1 MSTDLSFRLAE
12 PYVGEDGLW
21 CIPMG
26 VDYADA
32 ITWAT
37 RMAGP
42 PYSHMFVKADRMGIS
57 LPALYR
63 VELSDWWDVANDLAR
78 AAGRRI
84 VRLGP
89 HGMFALF
96 DLNAEEAREDVD
108 REVRG
113 RERELALRLA
123 WQMGELNVDAMIKRL
138 SKAQWAEWKAWLS

>member
-12 PYVGEDGLW
+12 PYVGQDGLW
-21 CIPMG
+21 CIPAG

-37 RMAGP
+37 RMAGL
-42 PYSHMFVKADRMGIS
+42 PYSHMFVKSDPTGVT
-57 LPALYR
+57 LPAPYR
-63 VELSDWWDVANDLAR
+63 IEHGWWDAANDLAR

-84 VRLGP
+84 VRLRP
-89 HGMFALF
+89 HGMFELF
-96 DLNAEEAREDVD
+96 DLDAAEAREDVD

-138 SKAQWAEWKAWLS
+138 SKAQWAEWKDWLSS